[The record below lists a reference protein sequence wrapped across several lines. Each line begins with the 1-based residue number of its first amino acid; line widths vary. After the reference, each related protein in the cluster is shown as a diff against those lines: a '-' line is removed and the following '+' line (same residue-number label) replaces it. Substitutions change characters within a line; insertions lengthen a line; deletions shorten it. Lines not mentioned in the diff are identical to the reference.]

1 MSSHEERFAA
11 YLNDPVAHL
20 RRLANE
26 AAALQES
33 GADNAGKRFK
43 DLRDSLVLAALY
55 ELPRLLDEFER
66 LTK

>member
-1 MSSHEERFAA
+1 MSSAA
-11 YLNDPVAHL
+11 YLNDPVVHL

-33 GADNAGKRFK
+33 GADNAVKRFK
-43 DLRDSLVLAALY
+43 DLRDSLVFAALY